1 MDEHLPE
8 PIRAVEHELTA
19 LLRRGRAVSWEIARE
34 VHPNLEPN
42 TYGLLLWLR
51 RVGSIRLTELAARLG
66 VGKGTLS
73 RQINALE
80 VLGLV
85 HRDPDPSD
93 RRAAQI
99 SLTEE
104 GSAGSTRP
112 GRPGWASSCARWT
125 TGRSGTSRSSPGCSA
140 GSTTPG
146 STPGEHGIAPR
157 SVKLLLQATKAY
169 GCLRQLSGGPCVPA
183 PPFHLDS
190 ARRQQR

>member
-51 RVGSIRLTELAARLG
+51 RSGSIRLTELAARLG

-85 HRDPDPSD
+85 YRDPDPSD

-99 SLTEE
+99 TFTEE
-104 GSAGSTRP
+104 GQRRFDA
-112 GRPGWASSCARWT
+112 A
-125 TGRSGTSRSSPGCSA
+125 RSGA
-140 GSTTPG
+140 GG
-146 STPGEHGIAPR
+146 RVAAHAERLAGRDVEEFAR
-157 SVKLLLQATKAY
+157 LL
-169 GCLRQLSGGPCVPA
+169 GR
-183 PPFHLDS
+183 FNDS
-190 ARRQQR
+190 WQ

>member
-51 RVGSIRLTELAARLG
+51 RSGSIRLTELAARLG

-80 VLGLV
+80 ALGLV
-85 HRDPDPSD
+85 YRDPDPSD

-99 SLTEE
+99 TFTEE
-104 GSAGSTRP
+104 GQRRFDA
-112 GRPGWASSCARWT
+112 AR
-125 TGRSGTSRSSPGCSA
+125 
-140 GSTTPG
+140 
-146 STPGEHGIAPR
+146 
-157 SVKLLLQATKAY
+157 
-169 GCLRQLSGGPCVPA
+169 
-183 PPFHLDS
+183 S
-190 ARRQQR
+190 ARVGELLRTLNDWPARDVEEFARLLGRFNDSWQ

>member
-51 RVGSIRLTELAARLG
+51 RSGSIRLTELAARLG

-85 HRDPDPSD
+85 RRDPDPSD

-99 SLTEE
+99 TFTEE
-104 GSAGSTRP
+104 GQRRFDA
-112 GRPGWASSCARWT
+112 AR
-125 TGRSGTSRSSPGCSA
+125 
-140 GSTTPG
+140 
-146 STPGEHGIAPR
+146 
-157 SVKLLLQATKAY
+157 
-169 GCLRQLSGGPCVPA
+169 
-183 PPFHLDS
+183 S
-190 ARRQQR
+190 ARVGELLRTMNDWPARDVEEFARLLGRFNDAWQ

>member
-1 MDEHLPE
+1 VDEHLPE

-51 RVGSIRLTELAARLG
+51 RSGSIRLTELAARLG

-85 HRDPDPSD
+85 YRDPDPTD

-99 SLTEE
+99 TFTEE
-104 GSAGSTRP
+104 GQRRFDA
-112 GRPGWASSCARWT
+112 AR
-125 TGRSGTSRSSPGCSA
+125 
-140 GSTTPG
+140 
-146 STPGEHGIAPR
+146 
-157 SVKLLLQATKAY
+157 
-169 GCLRQLSGGPCVPA
+169 
-183 PPFHLDS
+183 S
-190 ARRQQR
+190 ARVGELLRTLNDWPAQDVEDFARLLGRFNDSWQ

>member
-1 MDEHLPE
+1 VDEHLPE

-51 RVGSIRLTELAARLG
+51 RCGSIRLTDLAARLG

-73 RQINALE
+73 RQIHGLE

-85 HRDPDPSD
+85 RRDPDPND

-99 SLTEE
+99 SMTEE
-104 GSAGSTRP
+104 GQRRFDAARAARLGQFLRVLETWPASDVEEFARLL
-112 GRPGWASSCARWT
+112 GR
-125 TGRSGTSRSSPGCSA
+125 
-140 GSTTPG
+140 
-146 STPGEHGIAPR
+146 
-157 SVKLLLQATKAY
+157 
-169 GCLRQLSGGPCVPA
+169 
-183 PPFHLDS
+183 FNDS
-190 ARRQQR
+190 